1 MSALA
6 GSPHSSRSGDPA
18 VDGIGLP
25 EDESLRGVIRE
36 REVISMPAFFQWS
49 GWPIL
54 KNIGWNLGLLILGS
68 LLCALAINGIIV
80 PHRFVSGGVTGLAL
94 VLHYLF
100 PFFSVALIYLLA
112 NVPLFIAGW
121 FFISR
126 RFFIYSTIGM
136 LLFAGAVAWV
146 DVGVPVQDKLLAA
159 VLAGLIQGAGSGIIL
174 KSVGS
179 AGGTDILSVILLQRF
194 SIRLGTTV
202 LGFNILVLSAA
213 ALFFSLEDALYTL
226 IYLYVSIKIVDL
238 VVTGLSQRKSI
249 FIISPN
255 WEKISSRILS
265 EIHRGVTILRGQGA
279 YSAREQQILYTVVT
293 FQEVASLKQ
302 IVRKE
307 DPNAFVVVSD
317 TTEVM
322 GHRIGN
328 QPHW

>member
-1 MSALA
+1 ML
-6 GSPHSSRSGDPA
+6 G
-18 VDGIGLP
+18 
-25 EDESLRGVIRE
+25 
-36 REVISMPAFFQWS
+36 FFRWS

-54 KNIGWNLGLLILGS
+54 MNIGRNMGLLILGS
-68 LLCALAINGIIV
+68 LLCALAINGILI

-100 PFFSVALIYLLA
+100 PFFSVALVYFLA

-136 LLFAGAVAWV
+136 LLFAGAIAWV
-146 DVGVPVQDKLLAA
+146 DVDIPVQDKLLAA
-159 VLAGLIQGAGSGIIL
+159 LLAGLIQGAGSGIIL
-174 KSVGS
+174 KSMGS

-213 ALFFSLEDALYTL
+213 AFFFSLEDALYTL
-226 IYLYVSIKIVDL
+226 IYLYVSTKIVDL
-238 VVTGLSQRKSI
+238 VVTGLSQRKAI
-249 FIISPN
+249 FIISPK
-255 WEKISSRILS
+255 WEKISAGILS

-279 YSAREQQILYTVVT
+279 YSAREQQIIYTVVT
-293 FQEVASLKQ
+293 FQEVANLKQ
-302 IVRKE
+302 IVRRE

>member
-1 MSALA
+1 
-6 GSPHSSRSGDPA
+6 
-18 VDGIGLP
+18 
-25 EDESLRGVIRE
+25 
-36 REVISMPAFFQWS
+36 MPVFFQWS
-49 GWPIL
+49 GWQVL
-54 KNIGWNLGLLILGS
+54 KDIGWNLGLLILGS
-68 LLCALAINGIIV
+68 LLCAFAINGILI
-80 PHRFVSGGVTGLAL
+80 PHRFVSGGFTGMAL
-94 VLHYLF
+94 VIHYLF
-100 PFFSVALIYLLA
+100 PFFPVALVYFLA

-136 LLFAGAVAWV
+136 LLFAVAVAWV
-146 DVGVPVQDKLLAA
+146 DVDIPVQDKLLAA
-159 VLAGLIQGAGSGIIL
+159 LLAGLIQGAGSGIIL

-213 ALFFSLEDALYTL
+213 AFFFSLEDALYTL
-226 IYLYVSIKIVDL
+226 IYLYVSAKIVDL
-238 VVTGLSQRKSI
+238 VVTGLSQRKAV
-249 FIISPN
+249 FIISPK
-255 WEKISSRILS
+255 WEKISARILR

-293 FQEVASLKQ
+293 FQEVANLKQ
-302 IVRKE
+302 IVRRE
-307 DPNAFVVVSD
+307 DPDAFVVVSD

>member
-1 MSALA
+1 
-6 GSPHSSRSGDPA
+6 
-18 VDGIGLP
+18 
-25 EDESLRGVIRE
+25 
-36 REVISMPAFFQWS
+36 MPAFFQWS

-54 KNIGWNLGLLILGS
+54 KNIGWNMGLLILGS
-68 LLCALAINGIIV
+68 LLCALAINGIII

-100 PFFSVALIYLLA
+100 PFFPVALIYLLA

-159 VLAGLIQGAGSGIIL
+159 ILAGLIQGAGSGIIL

-213 ALFFSLEDALYTL
+213 AFFFSLEDALYTL
-226 IYLYVSIKIVDL
+226 IYLYVSTKIVDL
-238 VVTGLSQRKSI
+238 VVMGLSQRKAI
-249 FIISPN
+249 FIISPK
-255 WEKISSRILS
+255 WEQISARILS

-293 FQEVASLKQ
+293 FQELASLKQ

>member
-1 MSALA
+1 MEE
-6 GSPHSSRSGDPA
+6 D
-18 VDGIGLP
+18 LP
-25 EDESLRGVIRE
+25 KTNRFGGHPRA
-36 REVISMPAFFQWS
+36 REVVSMPAFFQWS

-54 KNIGWNLGLLILGS
+54 KNIGWNIGLLILGS
-68 LLCALAINGIIV
+68 ILCALAINGIIV

-94 VLHYLF
+94 VIHYLF
-100 PFFSVALIYLLA
+100 PFFPVALIYLLA
-112 NVPLFIAGW
+112 NIPLFIAGW
-121 FFISR
+121 FFISH

-136 LLFAGAVAWV
+136 LLFSGAVAWV
-146 DVGVPVQDKLLAA
+146 DIDVPVQDKLLAA
-159 VLAGLIQGAGSGIIL
+159 ILAGLIQGAGSGIIL

-179 AGGTDILSVILLQRF
+179 AGGTDILSVILLQHF

-213 ALFFSLEDALYTL
+213 AFFFSLEDALYTL
-226 IYLYVSIKIVDL
+226 IYLYVSTKIVDL
-238 VVTGLSQRKSI
+238 VVTGLSQRKAI
-249 FIISPN
+249 FIISPK
-255 WEKISSRILS
+255 WEQISARILS
-265 EIHRGVTILRGQGA
+265 EIHRGVTLLRGQGA

>member
-1 MSALA
+1 
-6 GSPHSSRSGDPA
+6 
-18 VDGIGLP
+18 V
-25 EDESLRGVIRE
+25 VIRE
-36 REVISMPAFFQWS
+36 RKVISMPGFFRWS

-54 KNIGWNLGLLILGS
+54 KNIGWNMGLLSLGS
-68 LLCALAINGIIV
+68 LLCASAINGILI

-94 VLHYLF
+94 LIHYLF
-100 PFFSVALIYLLA
+100 PFFPVALFYFLA
-112 NVPLFIAGW
+112 NIPLFIAGW

-136 LLFAGAVAWV
+136 LLFASAVAWV
-146 DVGVPVQDKLLAA
+146 DVDVPVQDKLLAA
-159 VLAGLIQGAGSGIIL
+159 ILAGLIQGAGSGIIL
-174 KSVGS
+174 KSMGS
-179 AGGTDILSVILLQRF
+179 AGGTDILSVILLQHF

-213 ALFFSLEDALYTL
+213 AFLFSLEDALYTL
-226 IYLYVSIKIVDL
+226 IYLYVSTKIVDL
-238 VVTGLSQRKSI
+238 VVTGLSQRKAV
-249 FIISPN
+249 FIISPQ
-255 WEKISSRILS
+255 WEEISARILS
-265 EIHRGVTILRGQGA
+265 EIHRGITIIRGQGA
-279 YSAREQQILYTVVT
+279 YSVREQHILYTVVN
-293 FQEVASLKQ
+293 FQEVATLKQ

>member
-1 MSALA
+1 MA
-6 GSPHSSRSGDPA
+6 GISR
-18 VDGIGLP
+18 
-25 EDESLRGVIRE
+25 
-36 REVISMPAFFQWS
+36 WS
-49 GWPIL
+49 GLPIL
-54 KNIGWNLGLLILGS
+54 KNVGSNMGLLILGS
-68 LLCALAINGIIV
+68 LLCALAINGILI

-94 VLHYLF
+94 VVHYLF
-100 PFFSVALIYLLA
+100 PFLSVALIYFLA

-126 RFFIYSTIGM
+126 RFFVYSTIGM
-136 LLFAGAVAWV
+136 LLFAVAVAWV
-146 DVGVPVQDKLLAA
+146 DIDVPVQDKLLAA
-159 VLAGLIQGAGSGIIL
+159 ILAGLIQGAGSGIIL

-202 LGFNILVLSAA
+202 LGFNVLVLSVA
-213 ALFFSLEDALYTL
+213 ALLFSLEDALYTL
-226 IYLYVSIKIVDL
+226 IYLYVSTQIVDL
-238 VVTGLSQRKSI
+238 VVTGLSQRKAV
-249 FIISPN
+249 FIISPQ
-255 WEKISSRILS
+255 WEKISTRILS

-293 FQEVASLKQ
+293 FQEVATLKQ

-307 DPNAFVVVSD
+307 DPNAFVVVSE